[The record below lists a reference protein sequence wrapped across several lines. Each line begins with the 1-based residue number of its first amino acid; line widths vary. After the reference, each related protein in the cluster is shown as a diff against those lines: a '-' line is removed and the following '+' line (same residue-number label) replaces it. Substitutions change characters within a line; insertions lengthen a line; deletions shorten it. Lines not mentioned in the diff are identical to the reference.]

1 MFESVATSF
10 GGYVDDVGQFLS
22 GLFEVDEET
31 VGKIMG
37 HLERAQELMP
47 RDGDVDRIPGS
58 SFGTLPANYEMDV
71 HSTNARDYLMGA
83 LGEMLTT
90 LGVYDDGVLAFRD
103 SVHGADDLSAAEMLR
118 IARATNAGRAAN
130 SADEEA

>member
-10 GGYVDDVGQFLS
+10 GGYIDDVGQFLS

-31 VGKIMG
+31 VDKIMS
-37 HLERAQELMP
+37 HLASAQELMP
-47 RDGDVDRIPGS
+47 RDGDVDRIPGT
-58 SFGTLPANYEMDV
+58 SFGTLPANNEMDV

-90 LGVYDDGVLAFRD
+90 LGVYDDGVLAFRG

-130 SADEEA
+130 QDEED